1 MPEFGSWGGVYVIWA
16 MPERKRFFLIEVF
29 PYDVSTLDN
38 HHYEVFLD
46 IVNKDLDVDLG
57 VEGMISWS
65 WC

>member
-1 MPEFGSWGGVYVIWA
+1 MMMMIDGD
-16 MPERKRFFLIEVF
+16 
-29 PYDVSTLDN
+29 YDFSTLDN

-57 VEGMISWS
+57 VEGWRMISWS